1 MSVSPP
7 SGSKD
12 LGLRSASLHG
22 KTSSLSVMSEIKTF
36 TVSCLDLETFLSA
49 KVKLRQEGFLDSNTK
64 TCLDFAIQ
72 TMENFPVSKRRDVSL
87 TLEGERQLVRFTSGN
102 PVLLYVVRLGQKGP
116 ELHQKVPVGSRLVP
130 SCLSESH
137 FAGHCC
143 RDELESCVDQARRVL
158 SAEIEANPSSQS
170 ELELRIACGELR
182 MTYTTQHPRRSLSV
196 RPHRRVHFGK
206 TLNLEKLLETKTR
219 LERSGEMKEGLLAC
233 FQHLLINYGQFQEE
247 NIRVILQS
255 DGELM
260 ELVCGRGD
268 YHSTQHFVFTDGQN
282 RAHSHRVQDM
292 ELWEYE

>member
-1 MSVSPP
+1 MRHDSNPFSFFYP
-7 SGSKD
+7 
-12 LGLRSASLHG
+12 R
-22 KTSSLSVMSEIKTF
+22 KTF

-72 TMENFPVSKRRDVSL
+72 TMERFPVSKRRDVSL

-158 SAEIEANPSSQS
+158 SAEIEANPSSQG

-196 RPHRRVHFGK
+196 GPHRRVRFGK

-268 YHSTQHFVFTDGQN
+268 YHGTQHFVFTDGQN